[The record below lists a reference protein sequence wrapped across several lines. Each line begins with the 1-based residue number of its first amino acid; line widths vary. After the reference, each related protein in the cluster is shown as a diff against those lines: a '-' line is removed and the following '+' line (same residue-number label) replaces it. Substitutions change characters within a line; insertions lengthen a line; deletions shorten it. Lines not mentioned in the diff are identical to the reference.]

1 MGEVSFLCW
10 VSHFSSAVSSLLL
23 LGDSARYK
31 ALKPA
36 LNSEMLLQSR
46 LSSFVES

>member
-23 LGDSARYK
+23 FGDSARYK
-31 ALKPA
+31 ALKSA
-36 LNSEMLLQSR
+36 LNSEMPQSR